1 MGKRHSLN
9 VIEARQAGND
19 VDRDIM
25 DIVLHPEVSINFLF
39 QHETD
44 YLILKFDV
52 QLQDCSFQH
61 F

>member
-25 DIVLHPEVSINFLF
+25 DIVLHPEVCLF
-39 QHETD
+39 ISYFSKKKTT
-44 YLILKFDV
+44 LKSDCP
-52 QLQDCSFQH
+52 LQD
-61 F
+61 